1 MFSPIKRREQQR
13 EQLELYRSIT
23 KPSLCVHVIA
33 SRALKYRAQKKTRVR
48 IALIAPGL
56 IDCVE
61 ITEAREGENPVYRR
75 EISLPLT
82 LAKETY
88 THLSVE
94 CLDEAM
100 SEVVGFGLVEF
111 DLIREKKGK
120 IAGKWIAM
128 WDDLR
133 EEVVGHVCVRVSL
146 EGGWRERG
154 SGGDDDDDGKEAS
167 DATRRAN
174 ADASATNDDGN
185 SLFEIGRHQISE
197 GRKQLLNR
205 FARTPNYKKPEEI
218 TKEAQENVRAKSK
231 ELEEE
236 KKKRALLEKQLDIL
250 RKEKEEDNNSNKL
263 SLQERQQ
270 QQQQD
275 VSVATIASDFESSMN
290 RTRDMLDTT
299 TSSSQQQKQ
308 YQNITTNN
316 RSMTNTTQTINP
328 PLSPVRASQSLNTT
342 LNRSNNNSNSNNQM
356 TKEQALRNLRQ
367 RGLLQEVSTIN
378 RKSSNVKN
386 FVQRPISLVARIANN
401 SRRQALKRFAA
412 LRAVVQ
418 TIDPN
423 ILVGAAI
430 GLFLVGFR
438 TSRTVDERDLRFV
451 TVEDVDISAAN
462 QQQVQQQKQ
471 KNPNID
477 YIYYEDPRGPI
488 RRGEYEVKPGD
499 SLCAASGCV
508 LPERVEV
515 RDAQGNLVKFPD
527 VIYPGDRIKFFN

>member
-1 MFSPIKRREQQR
+1 
-13 EQLELYRSIT
+13 
-23 KPSLCVHVIA
+23 
-33 SRALKYRAQKKTRVR
+33 
-48 IALIAPGL
+48 
-56 IDCVE
+56 
-61 ITEAREGENPVYRR
+61 
-75 EISLPLT
+75 
-82 LAKETY
+82 
-88 THLSVE
+88 
-94 CLDEAM
+94 
-100 SEVVGFGLVEF
+100 
-111 DLIREKKGK
+111 
-120 IAGKWIAM
+120 
-128 WDDLR
+128 
-133 EEVVGHVCVRVSL
+133 
-146 EGGWRERG
+146 
-154 SGGDDDDDGKEAS
+154 
-167 DATRRAN
+167 
-174 ADASATNDDGN
+174 
-185 SLFEIGRHQISE
+185 
-197 GRKQLLNR
+197 LNR
-205 FARTPNYKKPEEI
+205 FARTPSYKKPEEI

-263 SLQERQQ
+263 SLQER